1 MFWGDILPNTFF
13 IFQRCFMLGWVPLL
27 RGTLHQD
34 FAPVPL
40 LVGRAV
46 LLNEVSCVDIGVINT
61 GQRDRAIG
69 MGDQR
74 IAAAIIGNS
83 D

>member
-1 MFWGDILPNTFF
+1 
-13 IFQRCFMLGWVPLL
+13 MLGWVPLL